1 MDPDGRREFGGIRW
15 VGGSELLGTLTAAAA
30 ADALTAALREPA
42 SIPAAPQ
49 RNVIGSG
56 AGYFLSM
63 PAAGGIGA
71 GAKLVSVQPDNP
83 ARGLPLIQG
92 VFALF
97 APDSLTP
104 VALFDGAAITELRAP
119 AVSLVATRSLARAD
133 ATHLVLFGAGVQA
146 RAHGLALIAER
157 PLERVTVVAPGPG
170 TDTLVRELAAAD
182 VDAVRGGPDAVAE
195 ADLICTCTSSSEPV
209 FDGAIVAV
217 GAHVNA
223 VGSFRRT
230 TREIDTTL
238 LERSTVFV
246 EDREAALDEAG
257 DLRIPIAEGRFA
269 PESIAADL
277 AEVVSGERGRSSD
290 EEITVFKSVGSAWED
305 LVVARAAYELL
316 EPTT

>member
-1 MDPDGRREFGGIRW
+1 MDPDGRQELGGIRW
-15 VGGSELLGTLTAAAA
+15 VGGPELLGTLTARAA

-56 AGYFLSM
+56 SGSFLAM
-63 PAAGGIGA
+63 PAAGDVGA
-71 GAKLVSVQPDNP
+71 GAKLVSVQPENP

-97 APDSLTP
+97 SPESLTP

-119 AVSLVATRSLARAD
+119 AVSLVATRFLAGAD
-133 ATHLVLFGAGVQA
+133 AAHLVLFGAGVQA

-157 PLERVTVVAPGPG
+157 PLERVTVVAPAPRA
-170 TDTLVRELAAAD
+170 DALVRDLAAAG
-182 VDAVRGGPDAVAE
+182 VDAVRGGPGAVAE
-195 ADLICTCTSSSEPV
+195 ADLICTCTTSSEPV
-209 FDGAIVAV
+209 FDGGLVAA

-223 VGSFRRT
+223 VGSFQRT

-238 LERSTVFV
+238 LERSVVFV
-246 EDREAALDEAG
+246 EDRDAALDEAG

-269 PESIAADL
+269 PESIAGDL
-277 AEVVSGERGRSSD
+277 VEVVAGERGRSST

-305 LVVARAAYELL
+305 LVVAWAAFELL